1 MGSAKNFNTL
11 IYYLTAHSS
20 WENEFLSTSDTLRNQ
35 LSSLLQIYG
44 TDNALL
50 LGSNF
55 SPEASFASCSFKS
68 EAMGWGQLHD
78 RGLKSLITARFNGWH
93 NPLLHPAGCWG
104 EEDNTGQNTV
114 ALHRLWYDA
123 IIYCGGCQATVTQCI
138 WVMCLMRGACW
149 ETESATASL
158 YLVVVKIIGP
168 LAQLNT
174 QKYRKHPPKIP
185 DKLLSVAGN

>member
-1 MGSAKNFNTL
+1 MGSPNNFNTL

-20 WENEFLSTSDTLRNQ
+20 WENEFLSTSDTLGNQ

-44 TDNALL
+44 THNALL

-55 SPEASFASCSFKS
+55 SPAASFASCSFKS

-104 EEDNTGQNTV
+104 EEDNAGQNTV

-123 IIYCGGCQATVTQCI
+123 IIYCGGCQATGTQCI

-149 ETESATASL
+149 LNRERNGITLFGCCEDHRPFGSTEYT
-158 YLVVVKIIGP
+158 KI
-168 LAQLNT
+168 
-174 QKYRKHPPKIP
+174 QKTSPKN
-185 DKLLSVAGN
+185 SR

>member
-1 MGSAKNFNTL
+1 MHCCWVPTCPPA
-11 IYYLTAHSS
+11 
-20 WENEFLSTSDTLRNQ
+20 
-35 LSSLLQIYG
+35 
-44 TDNALL
+44 
-50 LGSNF
+50 
-55 SPEASFASCSFKS
+55 ASFASCSFKS

-174 QKYRKHPPKIP
+174 RKYREHPPEIP
-185 DKLLSVAGN
+185 DKLLSLAGKLMIHLQLQSGRGNTEQCFLFTKQ